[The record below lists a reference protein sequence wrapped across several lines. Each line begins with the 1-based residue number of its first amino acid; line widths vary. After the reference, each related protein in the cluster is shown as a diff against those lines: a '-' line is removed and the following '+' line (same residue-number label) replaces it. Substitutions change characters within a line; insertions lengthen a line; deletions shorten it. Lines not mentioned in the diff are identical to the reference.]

1 MMKDSRFRQEV
12 RRCTVLQDDK
22 TVVNKMVSLF
32 AKYGYAPDKER
43 ISKRLDAIAAN
54 IDSVTSPEV
63 LRHCLSLMDLTT
75 LRTEDTPGSVKKL
88 VGKVNS
94 FMKDFP
100 EYPLPASVCVFPNFA
115 SVVRE
120 GLAGTGVHVTAV
132 AGCFPTSQSFIEVKV
147 KECEMAVE
155 AGADEIDIVLALNAF
170 LSGDEDTARNEI
182 RAIRAAVSA
191 AAAKVGREV
200 VLKVILETGLLVTPE
215 NIANASF
222 LAMEEGADFIKTSTG
237 KVSVNA
243 TPMAAYIMCECI
255 KAYYEKTGRKVGFKA
270 AGGIST
276 SKDAVCYHSIAKSI
290 LGGEW
295 VNKELF
301 RFGVSRL
308 ANSLLSSIEQKTVV
322 YF

>member
-1 MMKDSRFRQEV
+1 ME
-12 RRCTVLQDDK
+12 
-22 TVVNKMVSLF
+22 SLF
-32 AKYGYAPDKER
+32 AKYGYTPDKES

-54 IDSVTSPEV
+54 IDNVTSPEV
-63 LRHCLSLMDLTT
+63 LKNCMALMDLTT
-75 LRTEDTPGSVKKL
+75 LHTEDSPVSVKKL

-94 FMKDFP
+94 FMNDYP
-100 EYPLPASVCVFPNFA
+100 EYPLPASICVFPNLA

-120 GLAGTGVHVTAV
+120 NLATSDVHVTAV

-170 LSGDEDTARNEI
+170 MSGDEETARKEI
-182 RAIRAAVSA
+182 RTIRAAVDE
-191 AAAKVGREV
+191 AAAKAGRKV
-200 VLKVILETGLLVTPE
+200 TLKVILETGLLVTPE

-243 TPMAAYIMCECI
+243 TPMAAYIMCESI
-255 KAYYEKTGRKVGFKA
+255 KAFHEKTGRKVGFKA

-276 SKDAVCYHSIAKSI
+276 SKDAVCYHSIVKTI
-290 LGGEW
+290 LGNDW
-295 VNKELF
+295 INKELF

-308 ANSLLSSIEQKTVV
+308 ANSLMSSIEQKTVV